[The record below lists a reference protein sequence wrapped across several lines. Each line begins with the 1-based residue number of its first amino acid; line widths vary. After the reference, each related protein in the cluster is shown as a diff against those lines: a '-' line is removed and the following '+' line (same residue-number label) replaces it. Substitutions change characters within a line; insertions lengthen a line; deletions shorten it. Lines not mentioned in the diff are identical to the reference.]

1 MTNRTAPLTPHQL
14 RNALICFNREAQIME
29 ENAEY
34 CRIRVKLRHG
44 AAARLYGRFFP
55 LRDHHDWIIDGIGL
69 AFLRLFREKPVTVDQ
84 AAACLQDEHRLS
96 YFEAL
101 TLTRDFTGRLMR
113 RGIAVLE
120 IGTKRD
126 DQEK

>member
-1 MTNRTAPLTPHQL
+1 MTQRTTPLSPGQL
-14 RNALICFNREAQIME
+14 RKALICFNREVQIME

-34 CRIRVKLRHG
+34 CRLRVRLRHG
-44 AAARLYGRFFP
+44 AGARLYGRFFP
-55 LRDHHDWIIDGIGL
+55 LRDHHDWIIDGLGL
-69 AFLRLFREKPVTVDQ
+69 AFLRLFREKPITVDQ
-84 AAACLQDEHRLS
+84 AAAILQNEHKLS

-120 IGTKRD
+120 IGAP
-126 DQEK
+126 EK